1 MIKELIE
8 KSENTDSFLTTM
20 SFVASITIAL
30 STGLLI
36 NPDARFIYI
45 LLMFTILTF
54 SFCFIA
60 KKIKTQIYKG
70 KIEFCKF
77 TFYKIE
83 DSYYSNDWSLFT
95 HTETNEFVELNKN
108 IDILE
113 KYYLVNANKYSEISK
128 NQYEELKKVVNLKE
142 KPLLKLN
149 EEEYK
154 EIINTDNLTKY
165 QLIK

>member
-8 KSENTDSFLTTM
+8 KSESTDSFLMTM
-20 SFVASITIAL
+20 SFTASGGIAL
-30 STGLLI
+30 LTGLLI

-54 SFCFIA
+54 SFCFIT
-60 KKIKTQIYKG
+60 KKIKAQIYKG

-77 TFYKIE
+77 AFYKIE
-83 DSYYSNDWSLFT
+83 NSYYSNNWNLFT
-95 HTETNEFVELNKN
+95 YTETNEIVELNKN

-113 KYYLVNANKYSEISK
+113 RYFLVNANKYSEISK
-128 NQYEELKKVVNLKE
+128 SQYEELKKVVNLKE